1 MIQKIKIRFIT
12 VAMAALFVLLAV
24 IVTGMNMINY
34 NSIVRDADIKLE
46 MLSQNKGRFPEF
58 SPNKR
63 WPIPPG
69 MTPETPYELRYFSV
83 LLTETGEL
91 VHSDTSRIKAI
102 DNASAVAYAEKALKE
117 PGSNA
122 FIGNYRFAMSAEGS
136 VLRIT
141 FLDCSRDVYA
151 FRSFL
156 ISSICMALV
165 GYLIFFFVILFFS
178 NRIIKPVTE
187 SYEKQKQFITDAGHE
202 IKTPLAIIKA
212 DVDVLEM
219 EYGENEWLDGI
230 QAQVKR
236 LSSLTNDLVYL
247 SRMEETETKLQMIE
261 FPFSDV
267 ILEAAQAF
275 HAIAQAQGKDF
286 RCDAEPMLSLNGN
299 EKSIRQLVNILI
311 DNAMKY
317 SPEGGIVSLSVHAQN
332 RSLCLSVFNTT
343 IDPIEKQNLSHIFE
357 RFYRMDFS
365 RSSQTGGYGI
375 GLSVAKAI
383 VSAHN
388 GRISA
393 ATQDGHSLQIN
404 VQFPL

>member
-58 SPNKR
+58 SPDKR
-63 WPIPPG
+63 RPIPPG

-102 DNASAVAYAEKALKE
+102 DNASAVAYAKKALKE

-267 ILEAAQAF
+267 ILDAAQAF

-286 RCDAEPMLSLNGN
+286 RCDVEPMLSLNGN

>member
-58 SPNKR
+58 SPNKHR
-63 WPIPPG
+63 PIPPG

-102 DNASAVAYAEKALKE
+102 DNASAVAYAKKALKE

-286 RCDAEPMLSLNGN
+286 RCDVEPMLSLNGN

>member
-63 WPIPPG
+63 RPIPPG

-102 DNASAVAYAEKALKE
+102 DNASAVAYAKKALKE

-267 ILEAAQAF
+267 ILDAAQAF

-286 RCDAEPMLSLNGN
+286 RCDVEPMLSLNGN

-343 IDPIEKQNLSHIFE
+343 IDPIEKRNLSHIFE

>member
-58 SPNKR
+58 SPDKR
-63 WPIPPG
+63 RPIPPG

-102 DNASAVAYAEKALKE
+102 DNASAVAYAKKALKE

-286 RCDAEPMLSLNGN
+286 RCDVEPMLSLNGN

>member
-58 SPNKR
+58 SPDKR
-63 WPIPPG
+63 RPIPPG

-102 DNASAVAYAEKALKE
+102 DNASAVAYAKKALKE

-286 RCDAEPMLSLNGN
+286 RCDVEPMLSLNGN
-299 EKSIRQLVNILI
+299 EKSIRQLINILI

>member
-165 GYLIFFFVILFFS
+165 GYLIFFFVILFFLQ
-178 NRIIKPVTE
+178 P
-187 SYEKQKQFITDAGHE
+187 DH
-202 IKTPLAIIKA
+202 
-212 DVDVLEM
+212 
-219 EYGENEWLDGI
+219 
-230 QAQVKR
+230 QACHR
-236 LSSLTNDLVYL
+236 
-247 SRMEETETKLQMIE
+247 KL
-261 FPFSDV
+261 
-267 ILEAAQAF
+267 
-275 HAIAQAQGKDF
+275 
-286 RCDAEPMLSLNGN
+286 
-299 EKSIRQLVNILI
+299 
-311 DNAMKY
+311 
-317 SPEGGIVSLSVHAQN
+317 
-332 RSLCLSVFNTT
+332 
-343 IDPIEKQNLSHIFE
+343 
-357 RFYRMDFS
+357 
-365 RSSQTGGYGI
+365 
-375 GLSVAKAI
+375 
-383 VSAHN
+383 
-388 GRISA
+388 
-393 ATQDGHSLQIN
+393 
-404 VQFPL
+404 